1 MKIFSQNNIGALL
14 ILSLAY
20 ITSYTLTNGFIVPL
34 QSMLLPHYTTTI
46 SLLFLPHGIRV
57 LAAYYYGWKAFFFL
71 VPSTYLMWFVI
82 VYGAEVPLHPLQP
95 ITSVLSCIIGVKII
109 SKNRIGRLE
118 QEWKTL
124 LLGGLIGSIL
134 NGIASSYLINS
145 DIIISSLFGY
155 ILGDMLGQIVLMIML
170 LYMFKFLRMFEY
182 KI

>member
-1 MKIFSQNNIGALL
+1 MKFVSQNNVGALL

-34 QSMLLPHYTTTI
+34 QSMLLPNYTSTI
-46 SLLFLPHGIRV
+46 SLLFLPHGIRI

-71 VPSTYLMWFVI
+71 IPSTYLMWFVI

-95 ITSVLSCIIGVKII
+95 IASILSCIIGVKII

-118 QEWKTL
+118 KEWKTL

-134 NGIASSYLINS
+134 NGISSSLLYNNV
-145 DIIISSLFGY
+145 IITSSLFGY